1 MAPSL
6 RLTTLEN
13 QAPTCE
19 ILSVTVHD
27 TVRLDRSGAV
37 VGSPPLDV
45 VLWNQDRGP
54 AVDLCVVVEI
64 GALRPYGLAEV
75 TLAIMGGNGAYDIG
89 AASTVFQLT
98 QKQGLVIF
106 EFDSLELGPE
116 FWRNPKS
123 LSKVLFRIRPGRLA
137 DPFDRSLPVLNLG
150 PNRQVRTQGSPK
162 VVLGRS
168 SVQERQIVWTRH
180 ENPLNCYPRLAAGM
194 GK

>member
-19 ILSVTVHD
+19 VLSVAVHD
-27 TVRLDRSGAV
+27 SVRLDRSGAV
-37 VGSPPLDV
+37 IGGPQLDV

-64 GALRPYGLAEV
+64 RALRPNDLAEV

-89 AASTVFQLT
+89 SASMVFQLT
-98 QKQGLVIF
+98 KKQALVIF

-123 LSKVLFRIRPGRLA
+123 LSKVLFRVRPGRSA
-137 DPFDRSLPVLNLG
+137 EPFDRSLPVVNLG
-150 PNRQVRTQGSPK
+150 PNRQVRNHGAPK
-162 VVLGRS
+162 AVLGQS
-168 SVQERQIVWTRH
+168 SPQEKQIVWTRH
-180 ENPLNCYPRLAAGM
+180 ENPLNCYPRSAAAL